1 MEDLKMKN
9 KLFATLLSSFLF
21 ISASAQ
27 IINVPGDE
35 PSIQAGIIAATDGD
49 TVLVAD
55 GIYYENIR
63 FLGKAITV
71 ASEFIWYGG
80 DTSHI
85 ANTIIDG
92 SQGTVPDSSAT
103 VMFIHDED
111 TTSIIS
117 GFTIRKGTGVLWQG
131 QKKCGG
137 GIFICNAG
145 AKILDNKII
154 DNHIFHDQKAGGAG
168 IGCQREGSNYWVV
181 IRNNTI
187 SNNSSTVDPITSSS
201 AYGGGIYSS
210 ASAIISN
217 NDIKNNS
224 CINSGNF
231 TDAYADGGGI
241 EIEHKLG
248 SNPPTIAEIS
258 NNNISN
264 NNIEGYKCFGGGIAV
279 YYASV
284 NITNNSIRN
293 NKISPTT
300 DKWYGAG
307 VYCKTPIGMTLI
319 RGNEFSF
326 NSGPVA
332 PVGAGGGLCLWDAD
346 QTSIVVNANRFHH
359 NTAYHGGGVFERSSY
374 NIYLSNNIFNGN
386 ITYMGGG
393 IGMFHPAKKSGSSL
407 SEAKDFH
414 PQIMNNT
421 FYSDSAN
428 SDGGAIR
435 FEGVMNAP
443 EIVNCI
449 FWENTAASGKDIQNF
464 SSLPVI
470 VSYSDLATNTIAGQ
484 WTGEGNIYAD
494 PQFMPLDQ
502 FCHLSE
508 SSPCRD
514 TGIVSFQAP
523 LFDYDGDSRPDP
535 VFALMDMGADEYYEI
550 PAAPVAMD
558 PIEVGYDY
566 FIASWQKSLWAQR
579 YYLDVAMDE
588 NFNTILP
595 AYNNFDVGIDT
606 MHMVENL
613 DTGLFYYYRVKAYNG
628 SGVSPNSNTITVDLL
643 NVGINEG
650 INPISGLRIHIY
662 PNPFLSSMTIKY
674 EPAKPG
680 NVIITVFNHLGQQM
694 ERIDQGYFQSEKKQ
708 YVWNA
713 SGLPSGI
720 YFVQVRARQEM
731 ATRKVI
737 KMR

>member
-1 MEDLKMKN
+1 MEDLKMKI
-9 KLFATLLSSFLF
+9 KLFTTLLLSFLF
-21 ISASAQ
+21 ISANTQ
-27 IINVPGDE
+27 IIYVPGDE
-35 PSIQAGIIAATDGD
+35 PSIQAGIIVATDGD
-49 TVLVAD
+49 TVLVAE

-71 ASEFIWYGG
+71 ASEFINDG

-85 ANTIIDG
+85 SNTIIDG

-117 GFTIRKGTGVLWQG
+117 GFTIRGGTGVLWQG

-154 DNHIFHDQKAGGAG
+154 DNHIFHDQKASGAG

-187 SNNSSTVDPITSSS
+187 SNNSSTVNPITSSS
-201 AYGGGIYSS
+201 AYGGGIFSS

-217 NDIKNNS
+217 NNIKNNS

-319 RGNEFSF
+319 RGNEFVS
-326 NSGPVA
+326 NSGPDA

-346 QTSIVVNANRFHH
+346 QTRIVVNANRFHQ
-359 NTAYHGGGVFERSSY
+359 NTAYHGGGVYERSSY
-374 NIYLSNNIFNGN
+374 NIYISNNIFNGN
-386 ITYMGGG
+386 ITSRGGG
-393 IGMFHPAKKSGSSL
+393 IGMYHPAKKSGSSL
-407 SEAKDFH
+407 SIAKDFH
-414 PQIMNNT
+414 PRIMNNT
-421 FYSDSAN
+421 FYSNSASN
-428 SDGGAIR
+428 DGGAIR
-435 FEGVMNAP
+435 FEGAVDAP

-449 FWENTAASGKDIQNF
+449 FWENTATSGRDIQNS
-464 SSLPVI
+464 SSLPVT
-470 VSYSDLATNTIAGQ
+470 VSYSDLVTNYIVGQ

-494 PQFMPLDQ
+494 PQFWALDPL
-502 FCHLSE
+502 CHLTE

-514 TGIVSFQAP
+514 TGVMSLQIS

-535 VFALMDMGADEYYEI
+535 VFAIVDMGADEYYEI
-550 PAAPVAMD
+550 PTAPLAMD
-558 PIEVGYDY
+558 PIEVGHDY
-566 FIASWQKSLWAQR
+566 FIATWHKSLWAQG
-579 YYLDVAMDE
+579 YYLDVAFDE
-588 NFNTILP
+588 EFNVFFSV
-595 AYNNFDVGIDT
+595 YNNYDMGNDT
-606 MHMVENL
+606 VHLVENL
-613 DTGLFYYYRVKAYNG
+613 EPGLLYYYRVRAYNG
-628 SGVSPNSNTITVDLL
+628 SGLSPNSDTITVLSVD
-643 NVGINEG
+643 IIEG
-650 INPISGLRIHIY
+650 INPVSGLRIYTY
-662 PNPFLSSMTIKY
+662 PNPFSSSMTIKY
-674 EPAKPG
+674 EHTKPG
-680 NVIITVFNHLGQQM
+680 ILSIKIFNHLGQQI
-694 ERIDQGYFQSEKKQ
+694 ESIDQGNLQSGKQ
-708 YVWNA
+708 QYIWNA

-720 YFVQVRARQEM
+720 YFVQVRAGTEVGM
-731 ATRKVI
+731 RKII
-737 KMR
+737 KM